1 MSRNSTSASGL
12 PECHF
17 AVFRLGNGWEALEG
31 IRLPQQLQS
40 QVFLADSCLP
50 DGDIK
55 SESSLFQGDGDKNL
69 CKNLRPETSAP
80 LLWAHVSLGLVFGQ
94 WFPDALQCTS
104 QSEHPQVSWVCQ
116 PRPWLC
122 C

>member
-1 MSRNSTSASGL
+1 MSRNSTSVSGL

-17 AVFRLGNGWEALEG
+17 AVFWLGNGWEALEG

-55 SESSLFQGDGDKNL
+55 SE
-69 CKNLRPETSAP
+69 
-80 LLWAHVSLGLVFGQ
+80 
-94 WFPDALQCTS
+94 
-104 QSEHPQVSWVCQ
+104 
-116 PRPWLC
+116 
-122 C
+122 